1 VVYCPSLRRHYPDQ
15 VQRVYLSLG
24 INLKHPGTT
33 QNYTFRQFQKNY
45 LRNARFVVT
54 NFIIKRIKFKHIDMK
69 QLFTVFG
76 ILFIGL
82 LQAQDKLI
90 ISDPMAVKRDIG
102 RFSKIEIH
110 GPFKVYYSVSD
121 TYTVAVSANS
131 ASARDRIRVKNNG
144 GVLVFDLE
152 SSYRNWISGDG
163 KFKLYISAP
172 TINEINAS
180 GAVNFLVT
188 DLLKSDD
195 LKIKFTGAS
204 DFLGKLDCGHLH
216 LQFTGASDVELTGR
230 STNVEAVLTGASKL
244 KASTFKIEN
253 ADIKVSG
260 ASNSTIFVSNKLHA
274 VATGA
279 SNVHYYGN
287 PTQVE
292 LSATGASKVKRA
304 D

>member
-1 VVYCPSLRRHYPDQ
+1 
-15 VQRVYLSLG
+15 
-24 INLKHPGTT
+24 
-33 QNYTFRQFQKNY
+33 
-45 LRNARFVVT
+45 
-54 NFIIKRIKFKHIDMK
+54 MK
-69 QLFTVFG
+69 QLFTLLGLIF
-76 ILFIGL
+76 FGL

-90 ISDPMAVKRDIG
+90 INDPMAVKRDIG

-121 TYTVAVSANS
+121 TYTVAISANS
-131 ASARDRIRVKNNG
+131 ESARNRIRVKNNG
-144 GVLVFDLE
+144 GVLMFDLE

-172 TINEINAS
+172 TIDEIFAS

-195 LKIKFTGAS
+195 LLIKFTGAS
-204 DFLGKLDCGHLH
+204 DFLGKLDCNQVK

-230 STNVEAVLTGASKL
+230 AAYVEAVLTGASKL
-244 KASTFKIEN
+244 KASTFKIET

-260 ASNSTIFVSNKLHA
+260 ASNSTIYVSNKLHA

-279 SNVHYYGN
+279 SNIHYYGN
-287 PTQVE
+287 PAQVE
-292 LSATGASKVKRA
+292 MSATGASKVKRA